1 MVARVLWKNIQGRQI
16 VLLAS
21 QADAVPRQA
30 DSWLLSG
37 NVCHGVCY
45 HFYGYVRPPSYSG
58 FSKPHGHFLLCLSRY
73 ETLRTSTHHLV
84 EETVAGY
91 LVCRQVMNREAL
103 PYDLSSDV
111 FPSSLL
117 VVHDPGRSG
126 QDDVPELTRRQQLNH
141 PFLKV
146 CYSNVVSW
154 RDDACF
160 VDTVAEFSYP

>member
-58 FSKPHGHFLLCLSRY
+58 FSKPHCHFLLCLSRY

-84 EETVAGY
+84 EET
-91 LVCRQVMNREAL
+91 
-103 PYDLSSDV
+103 YDLSSDV

-160 VDTVAEFSYP
+160 VDTAIELNDNLS